1 MGAAIIVHG
10 GAGQIGEQGAE
21 REARDRAAREAVE
34 RAADAGWAILA
45 AGGAALDAVEA
56 AARILEDDPELNAGY
71 GSVLTR
77 AGTVEVDAAVVA
89 DAPGLPAI
97 ARRRAG
103 AVGAVPWL
111 RHPTTLARRVLE
123 DGEHVLLVGDG
134 ALAFAR
140 EHGIAPDPPETMVS
154 ARARARYERERAR
167 HGALPPAPAD
177 TIGAVAIDAHGAV
190 AAATSTGG
198 TSWKRPGRVGDS
210 PIVGAGLDAD
220 AQAGAVSA
228 TGHGES
234 ILRAGLSRAAVE
246 LLRRGHPPDEAAR
259 AAVEELVARTGGE
272 AGLILV
278 DARGRAGAY
287 TSTGRMPWA
296 ARTADQ
302 PLASGVSPVEPIAGR
317 VRLARRDELPA
328 LAAAVAAQPLLQR
341 YGTDPA
347 RLAGWLAGALDRGEP
362 LLVATNADGEVE
374 GFAWYLARG
383 TLGAGAYLRLI
394 ALRPGTEGQGVGAA
408 LLDEVERRA
417 LAAGAPALFLLVS
430 HWNDAAR
437 RFYARRGYRE
447 VGALPAFVRADTD
460 EILAYKKLR

>member
-1 MGAAIIVHG
+1 
-10 GAGQIGEQGAE
+10 
-21 REARDRAAREAVE
+21 
-34 RAADAGWAILA
+34 
-45 AGGAALDAVEA
+45 
-56 AARILEDDPELNAGY
+56 
-71 GSVLTR
+71 
-77 AGTVEVDAAVVA
+77 
-89 DAPGLPAI
+89 
-97 ARRRAG
+97 
-103 AVGAVPWL
+103 VPWL
-111 RHPTTLARRVLE
+111 RHPTTLARRVLD

-140 EHGIAPDPPETMVS
+140 EHGITPDPPESMVS
-154 ARARARYERERAR
+154 PRARARYERERAR
-167 HGALPPAPAD
+167 RAAVEPAPAD
-177 TIGAVAIDAHGAV
+177 TIGAVAVDAEGAV

-220 AQAGAVSA
+220 AQAGAASA

-234 ILRAGLSRAAVE
+234 ILRAGLSRVAVD

-278 DARGRAGAY
+278 DARGRLGAY

-296 ARTADQ
+296 ARSADQ
-302 PLASGVSPVEPIAGR
+302 PPSSGLTTPADDGAR

-328 LAAAVAAQPLLQR
+328 LAAAVAEQPLLRR
-341 YGTDPA
+341 YETDAA
-347 RLAGWLAGALDRGEP
+347 RLAASLAGALDRGEP
-362 LLVATNADGEVE
+362 VLVATSADGAPA
-374 GFAWYLARG
+374 GLAWYLARG

-394 ALRPGTEGQGVGAA
+394 ALRPGAEGQGVGAA

-417 LAAGAPALFLLVS
+417 AAAGAPSLFLLVS

-460 EILAYKKLR
+460 EILAYKKIR